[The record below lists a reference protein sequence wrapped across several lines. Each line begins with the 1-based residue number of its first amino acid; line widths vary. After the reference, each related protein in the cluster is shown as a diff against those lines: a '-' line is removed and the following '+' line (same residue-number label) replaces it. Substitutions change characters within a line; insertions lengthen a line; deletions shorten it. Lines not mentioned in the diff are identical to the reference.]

1 MRVIWLD
8 RSSVPWSSWIFSRY
22 SRLWV
27 CWVYVELVVDACIE
41 ADGVPVGVPGA
52 SVLALHAV
60 TVDDEAPGGGG
71 VAGQVAAG
79 GLAQLGRRAGRPL
92 AENGHLEQISVRRP
106 SRAGSFPEIG
116 DVAYRPIPDGAG
128 VLPRTGGDGCPE
140 EVLSRRMRNV
150 DDQPEGRVCGKRG
163 VGRGIESE
171 HTDLRIGPQTQW

>member
-1 MRVIWLD
+1 MDLQQVHRRRVHN
-8 RSSVPWSSWIFSRY
+8 
-22 SRLWV
+22 
-27 CWVYVELVVDACIE
+27 VELVVDACLE
-41 ADGVPVGVPGA
+41 ADGVPVDIGGGV
-52 SVLALHAV
+52 VLALYAGA
-60 TVDDEAPGGGG
+60 VDDEAPGGGG

-79 GLAQLGRRAGRPL
+79 GLADLGRRAGHSL

-116 DVAYRPIPDGAG
+116 DVANRPIPDGAG

-171 HTDLRIGPQTQW
+171 DTDLRIGPQTQFVKRDPRFPAVV